1 MNSAFKLSFNFFFI
15 LLGLSLSFLQ
25 PILASTYFKKNYTES
40 RQEFLR
46 FNTDWAK
53 GKIKYGIP
61 FKVPSQKDSDL
72 TVDSLLLGQ
81 ATDQNL
87 LVIVSGV
94 HGPES
99 FVGSAIQHFF
109 MNEKALRFLEK
120 NVSLL
125 LIHSLNPYGFKYGR
139 RVTENNVDLN
149 RNFLEHPAGFKDWNL
164 LNPSFAK
171 LRPLLEPQGQVSS
184 PLKSML
190 RLSQGM
196 VTELLVGDMG
206 RAQINNVVAGGQ
218 FEFPQALFFGGQ
230 QLEPQT
236 GWLKT
241 ELNQTFQNFKKIV
254 ILDLHTGLG
263 DSSVLHVIS
272 SQKENQITEGLGLQF
287 TTFLKNR
294 SEIKL
299 TQGSD
304 PGFYH
309 TKGDLLDGLLSLK
322 RPEQVMVALTL
333 EFGTV
338 GSGMAAQL
346 KSLNRMILENQGH
359 FHGYSNPKVE
369 AQCLQDFRQLFNP
382 ESDQWRSSVI
392 DRSEIFFT
400 QLLSAF

>member
-1 MNSAFKLSFNFFFI
+1 MNSNYGLILI
-15 LLGLSLSFLQ
+15 LLSLVLTRPVSV
-25 PILASTYFKKNYTES
+25 LASTYFKPGYSES
-40 RQEFLR
+40 RREFLR
-46 FNTDWAK
+46 FNTEWAK
-53 GKIKYGIP
+53 GKSKFGAP
-61 FKVPSQKDSDL
+61 FSVPSQRDSDL

-94 HGPES
+94 HGPEA
-99 FVGSAIQHFF
+99 FAGSAIQHFF
-109 MNEKALRFLEK
+109 LNEKALRFLEK
-120 NVSLL
+120 NVSVL

-149 RNFLEHPAGFKDWNL
+149 RNFLEHPVGFKDWNQ
-164 LNPSFAK
+164 LNPSFAQ
-171 LRPLLEPQGQVSS
+171 LRPLLEPKGPVTS

-196 VTELLVGDMG
+196 VTELLVGDLG
-206 RAQINNVVAGGQ
+206 RAGINNAVAGGQ
-218 FEFPQALFFGGQ
+218 FEFPQALFYGGQ

-236 GWLKT
+236 SWLKT
-241 ELNQTFQNFKKIV
+241 GLKQTFQNFKKVV

-294 SEIKL
+294 TEIKL

-322 RPEQVMVALTL
+322 KPEQVMVALTL

-359 FHGYSNPKVE
+359 FHGYANPTIE